1 MGFSSKYGCKKCS
14 RLINEYGILDAS
26 LGGISLKNLLKFS
39 AVVFWSKISRSFIT
53 NRIGNKV
60 LLKFLEPV
68 ISLPH

>member
-39 AVVFWSKISRSFIT
+39 AVVF
-53 NRIGNKV
+53 
-60 LLKFLEPV
+60 
-68 ISLPH
+68 